1 MKKIIACTVLF
12 AALFSAAVFGGEKG
26 ITVNIDGEELVCDV
40 EPQITEGRTMVP
52 VRVIFEALGAKVFW
66 NDNTKTA
73 SAVKDDTMV
82 NMTVGSNILK
92 KNGEKLVM
100 DSVPVIEE
108 GRILVPA
115 RYAAEAF
122 GCTAEWDSGTKTV
135 SITDPSA
142 VTEGESGAFTA
153 APSCT
158 PDMTDLK
165 HYAFD
170 IQPVDYSA
178 MDEKSAEIHEEVRR
192 SFEHNYFYD
201 MLAAES
207 AEVLAEYTDY
217 KNYRGSYTRNAWNN
231 NLNSCIAAYA
241 LENEENKTQIG
252 SFQGDVNSEDFVS
265 YITNDC
271 QLSWYMNFNTTPRY
285 LSDCIAFYVEMAED
299 RYISSC
305 RYIVVLF
312 DWDRNFIYYT
322 LEKAADGYWNVCE
335 TTEKGSRILTSFSE
349 DGGTAALRYAF
360 IGAVAADYYADDT
373 EE

>member
-1 MKKIIACTVLF
+1 
-12 AALFSAAVFGGEKG
+12 
-26 ITVNIDGEELVCDV
+26 
-40 EPQITEGRTMVP
+40 MVS

-66 NDNTKTA
+66 NDSTKTA
-73 SAVKDDTMV
+73 SAVKEDTMV

-92 KNGEKLVM
+92 INGEKLVM
-100 DSVPVIEE
+100 DSVPVIED

-135 SITDPSA
+135 SITAPSA
-142 VTEGESGAFTA
+142 VKEGKSEISTST
-153 APSCT
+153 PSCSA
-158 PDMTDLK
+158 DMTELK
-165 HYAFD
+165 HFD
-170 IQPVDYSA
+170 YEVQPVDYST

-192 SFEHNYFYD
+192 SFEHNYLYD

-207 AEVLAEYTDY
+207 ADVLTEYTDLL
-217 KNYRGSYTRNAWNN
+217 SYSENVWND
-231 NLNSCIAAYA
+231 NLNSCIAAHVS
-241 LENEENKTQIG
+241 ENEENKTQIG

-271 QLSWYMNFNTTPRY
+271 QLSRDINFTKV
-285 LSDCIAFYVEMAED
+285 LFGFGDCNAFYVEMAED

-312 DWDRNFIYYT
+312 DWDRNFRYYT

-335 TTEKGSRILTSFSE
+335 TTEKGSRILTSFSD
-349 DGGTAALRYAF
+349 DGGTTALRYAF